1 MKNFNFFEKRTD
13 IFSYSRKTKE
23 FFFNKKMIDLI
34 RFHYQN
40 CKNYKK
46 ILKKLNYKIE
56 NKNILNVPFL
66 PVSLFKK
73 FDFYSVKFKKIKK
86 ILKSSGTSSSTPSKI
101 YLDAFNAQ
109 NQTWVLSKI
118 IENLLGKKRLP
129 MLIIDQNPKGVSRYS
144 YNARIA
150 AINGFSLFGK
160 NITYLLDK
168 KGQVDIENL
177 KSFLSKYS
185 NKKFFIFGFTNFIFE
200 NLVEK
205 QLDLVNKKILAN
217 GIIIHGGGWKKL
229 ENKSV
234 SNKIFKN
241 KIKSIYNIEK
251 IYNYYGLIE
260 QTGSIFIE
268 CPKCSCFKCSIYS
281 DILIRDT
288 NLEIIKKDKKKGF
301 LQVLSLLPTSYP
313 GNSLLTE
320 DIAELRNDIKCDCDN
335 GSQKFIIHGRSKNSE
350 IRGCAN
356 I

>member
-1 MKNFNFFEKRTD
+1 MKNLNHFEKRTD
-13 IFSYSRKTKE
+13 IFSYSQKTKE
-23 FFFNKKMIDLI
+23 TFFNKKIIELI
-34 RFHYQN
+34 KFHYYN

-46 ILKKLNYKIE
+46 ILKKLNYKIQ
-56 NKNILNVPFL
+56 NKNILSIPFL

-73 FDFYSVKFKKIKK
+73 FDLYSVKLEKISK
-86 ILKSSGTSSSTPSKI
+86 ILKSSGTSSSVPSKV
-101 YLDAFNAQ
+101 YLDSLNAQ

-118 IENLLGKKRLP
+118 IESLLGKKRLP
-129 MLIIDQNPKGVSRYS
+129 MLIIDQDPKGVSRYS
-144 YNARIA
+144 YSARIA

-168 KGQVDIENL
+168 EGKVNIAEL
-177 KSFLSKYS
+177 KSFLNRYS
-185 NKKFFIFGFTNFIFE
+185 NEKFFIFGFTNFIFE

-205 QLDLVNKKILAN
+205 QLDIENKKILAN

-229 ENKSV
+229 EKKSV
-234 SNKIFKN
+234 SNKTFKN

-320 DIAELRNDIKCDCDN
+320 DIAELRNDVKCDCDN